1 MGTLKSNLL
10 KKAAT
15 DEASTLAAMSGINAD
30 APQVAE
36 ALATATSDIDKQI
49 EDALELDFD
58 IRLHGTGLRPARVGN
73 NDIEILNRKQAT
85 ERMRSCAVFLAQ
97 LWGYGEGSKTW
108 EERQRIA
115 TAACNQIAYDQ
126 GYPKSTGS
134 SQLGK
139 WRDKAMQ
146 DISAGKSSALS
157 RNFKHRVSYTDGIE
171 AKHPGYLHE
180 LYRYAI
186 RTRGVLATFSE
197 LSETMNKKSA
207 TQEEDRPTL
216 TLHRLQV
223 YRWWKKNKG
232 KELSA
237 KEKPLLTNE
246 LKNERIA
253 WVQKWGELFSD
264 PSTPVCYLDEKW
276 FYTSSR
282 RRKIKFLPPGPGEE
296 AGAALII
303 RPKIRSRRYPVK
315 VMYCG
320 VVARPMKDEAKN
332 IDFDGRI
339 ALKRVARERKV
350 QRMTKNKKFS
360 PDVKVNDEIKKGTWK
375 SLYAEGMTEEEL
387 FDIIS
392 EYYDLSEQVTVRLEL
407 NYVYNKASRN
417 STKRVDKYQDM
428 SALKKVDDDGNR
440 VGITID
446 DLDLAV
452 RYQQGDTVEE
462 DVSCD
467 SKWMSENMDDI
478 AKQIRE
484 AYHWIPDTQVIYLVM
499 DNAGGHGTDKCV
511 DEYTKNLREKHNIQ
525 IVQQVAR
532 SPETNVLDLGIW
544 MSLQSAVEKK
554 HKGKCCNPDV
564 LDETV
569 MKVWKDVASV
579 DAFKNVFGKLP
590 VIYKLILSNGG
601 GNDLVETNRGKK
613 AAEEASGDA
622 SQEDDDNANTGTTL
636 EEYMDYAQG
645 LVNDDVVDD
654 DGEEKK
660 CSPLPHST
668 SASRRST

>member
-1 MGTLKSNLL
+1 
-10 KKAAT
+10 
-15 DEASTLAAMSGINAD
+15 
-30 APQVAE
+30 
-36 ALATATSDIDKQI
+36 
-49 EDALELDFD
+49 
-58 IRLHGTGLRPARVGN
+58 
-73 NDIEILNRKQAT
+73 
-85 ERMRSCAVFLAQ
+85 
-97 LWGYGEGSKTW
+97 
-108 EERQRIA
+108 
-115 TAACNQIAYDQ
+115 
-126 GYPKSTGS
+126 
-134 SQLGK
+134 
-139 WRDKAMQ
+139 
-146 DISAGKSSALS
+146 
-157 RNFKHRVSYTDGIE
+157 
-171 AKHPGYLHE
+171 
-180 LYRYAI
+180 
-186 RTRGVLATFSE
+186 
-197 LSETMNKKSA
+197 
-207 TQEEDRPTL
+207 
-216 TLHRLQV
+216 
-223 YRWWKKNKG
+223 
-232 KELSA
+232 
-237 KEKPLLTNE
+237 
-246 LKNERIA
+246 
-253 WVQKWGELFSD
+253 
-264 PSTPVCYLDEKW
+264 
-276 FYTSSR
+276 
-282 RRKIKFLPPGPGEE
+282 
-296 AGAALII
+296 
-303 RPKIRSRRYPVK
+303 
-315 VMYCG
+315 
-320 VVARPMKDEAKN
+320 
-332 IDFDGRI
+332 
-339 ALKRVARERKV
+339 
-350 QRMTKNKKFS
+350 
-360 PDVKVNDEIKKGTWK
+360 
-375 SLYAEGMTEEEL
+375 
-387 FDIIS
+387 
-392 EYYDLSEQVTVRLEL
+392 
-407 NYVYNKASRN
+407 
-417 STKRVDKYQDM
+417 M